1 MGPYILLSLVGLL
14 AGLAGGLLGIGGSI
28 VMIPAMNELFGLHQ
42 HLHQA
47 AAMIVNVFVVVPATW
62 QHARAKAIQWPVVRW
77 MAPAAVLFVLVGVA
91 LSESELFAGHRQRYL
106 VGLFGL
112 FLAYTG
118 LADIVRLYARG
129 KDPVDQD
136 PPEKFCPGRSAA
148 IGALAGLVGG
158 LLGVGGGIIMVPLQR
173 RLLKIPIR
181 QAIANSA
188 TTIIALSA
196 VGACVKNYAVITS
209 GQCGGW
215 KSLVLAGVLIPTAMV
230 AATVGSKLTHTLPVN
245 KLRLIFNG
253 LLFLIAARML
263 LRAAAGQ

>member
-1 MGPYILLSLVGLL
+1 MGPYVLLSLVGLL

-28 VMIPAMNELFGLHQ
+28 VMIPAMNELFGMHQ

-47 AAMIVNVFVVVPATW
+47 AAMIVNLFVVVPATW
-62 QHARAKAIQWPVVRW
+62 QHARARAIQWPVVRW

-91 LSESELFAGHRQRYL
+91 LSESGLFAGDRQRYL
-106 VGLFGL
+106 TGLFGM

-129 KDPVDQD
+129 HDSVDQE
-136 PPEKFCPGRSAA
+136 PAGKICPGRSAA

-158 LLGVGGGIIMVPLQR
+158 LLGVGGGIIMVPLQC
-173 RLLKIPIR
+173 RLLKIPLR
-181 QAIANSA
+181 RAIANSA

-196 VGACVKNYAVITS
+196 VGACLKNYAVMTS
-209 GQCGGW
+209 GQFDWW
-215 KSLVLAGVLIPTAMV
+215 KSLVLAGVLIPTAMM
-230 AATVGSKLTHTLPVN
+230 AATLGGKLTHTLPVT
-245 KLRLIFNG
+245 KLRLTFNV

-263 LRAAAGQ
+263 LRAAAGP